1 MYKLGRLKTLV
12 YRMTKRWSASTRSL
26 YPWMFICCLL
36 LILHVLSLLLS
47 SVRWSEHTPF
57 LFLLWFS
64 LDSVVPWLGC
74 STWTSCKKQAH
85 KTLVDVP
92 LCYQPTPFV
101 WLNRTP
107 SPLRKPQAFERR
119 WRHGFRDSGQNFM
132 PAQQL
137 DWLASGCNSLL
148 RTLVCSSW
156 SVSAEW
162 IHFATIIVTQIW

>member
-85 KTLVDVP
+85 KTPVDVP

-107 SPLRKPQAFERR
+107 SPLRKPQAF
-119 WRHGFRDSGQNFM
+119 
-132 PAQQL
+132 

-156 SVSAEW
+156 SVSVEW